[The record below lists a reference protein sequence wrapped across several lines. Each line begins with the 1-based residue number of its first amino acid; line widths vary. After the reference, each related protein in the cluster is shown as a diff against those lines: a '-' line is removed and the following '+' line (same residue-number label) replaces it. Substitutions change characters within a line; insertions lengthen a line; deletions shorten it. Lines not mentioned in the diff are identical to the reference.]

1 MAKNRVFTGNYT
13 ESLAR
18 FDPELSALR
27 MLQTSFDWADPQL
40 LDHLPRS
47 GMIVN
52 GLLYAVDQTS
62 EPHTEESAGF
72 VLPTPMAQTRQS
84 SKMRERAIERA
95 KKGIPLGKRLQK
107 NGKNVEGNRHF
118 TIADTLIYQMNLP
131 TPTCHDIKNNMS
143 PSCWNRDADLGV
155 EIAKMAGYTQDS
167 IIGKGLRIHPH
178 FITWMMGFP
187 IDWLD

>member
-1 MAKNRVFTGNYT
+1 MVA
-13 ESLAR
+13 S
-18 FDPELSALR
+18 
-27 MLQTSFDWADPQL
+27 
-40 LDHLPRS
+40 
-47 GMIVN
+47 

-72 VLPTPMAQTRQS
+72 V
-84 SKMRERAIERA
+84 
-95 KKGIPLGKRLQK
+95 
-107 NGKNVEGNRHF
+107 
-118 TIADTLIYQMNLP
+118 LP

-155 EIAKMAGYTQDS
+155 EIAKMEGYTQDS